1 MFDLYD
7 AEAVT
12 AFIAGVDLASQ
23 AAQTGLAVLSADD
36 STLRVEKLDVG
47 VDDSTII
54 ETVAG
59 SVKTG
64 VDVPLGWPE
73 RFVDLVSAH
82 YAGRPQQCADWRTE
96 AVLRL
101 TDRVLKDDFGLRPLS
116 VSTDRIAYPAL
127 RWSGIEAQL
136 KLMGIDTAR
145 DGSGRVCEVYPAGFL
160 YQHGLKHRGYKG
172 ASNAQVREEILGSL
186 RLVMSREQADLCV
199 ADDNALDAV
208 LAALSAHKVMMGKAY
223 GPPEEHRQTAL
234 REGWIWMPFADR

>member
-1 MFDLYD
+1 MTVL
-7 AEAVT
+7 
-12 AFIAGVDLASQ
+12 IAGVDVASQ
-23 AAQTGLAVLSADD
+23 TAQTGLAVLSADD

-47 VDDSTII
+47 VDDRTII
-54 ETVAG
+54 EAVRQ

-82 YAGRPQQCADWRTE
+82 HVGQPQQCADWRTE

-136 KLMGIDTAR
+136 QLMGIGTAR
-145 DGSGRVCEVYPAGFL
+145 DGSGRICEVYPAGFL
-160 YQHGLKHRGYKG
+160 FQHRLKHPGYKG
-172 ASNAQVREEILGSL
+172 ASNAQVREVILGSL

-208 LAALSAHKVMMGKAY
+208 LTALSAHSVVTGKAY
-223 GPPEEHRQTAL
+223 GPPEDRRQAVL
-234 REGWIWMPFADR
+234 REGWIWMPFADG

>member
-1 MFDLYD
+1 ML
-7 AEAVT
+7 
-12 AFIAGVDLASQ
+12 IAGVDLASQ
-23 AAQTGLAVLSADD
+23 AAQTGLAVLSSDD
-36 STLRVEKLDVG
+36 SALRVEQLDVG

-54 ETVAG
+54 EAIAG

-73 RFVDLVSAH
+73 RFVYLVSAH
-82 YAGRPQQCADWRTE
+82 HAGQPQQCADWRTE

-136 KLMGIDTAR
+136 QLMGIDTAR
-145 DGSGRVCEVYPAGFL
+145 DGSGRICEVYPAGFL
-160 YQHGLKHRGYKG
+160 FQHRLKHRGYKG

-186 RLVMSREQADLCV
+186 RLGMSREQADLCV

-208 LAALSAHKVMMGKAY
+208 LAALSAHSVVTGKAY
-223 GPPEEHRQTAL
+223 GPPEKQRQTAL
-234 REGWIWMPFADR
+234 REGWIWMPFADG